1 LVENA
6 VKHNIISSGSPL
18 QINIVT
24 DAERNRINI
33 SNSLNLKPN
42 SEGTGI
48 GLANLNE
55 RFRLLTDRE
64 IEIRQNGEF
73 SVILPL
79 IA

>member
-1 LVENA
+1 M
-6 VKHNIISSGSPL
+6 KHNIISSGSPL

-42 SEGTGI
+42 SEGMGI